1 MSRDAG
7 TSKHWRRSIDENAI
21 CWLTFDK
28 AESAAN
34 TLSAAVLE
42 ELAHELD
49 TVADTDVRG
58 VVFESAKKTGFILG
72 ADIKEFSRLRDAA
85 EAAEMA
91 GRGQALLGRIA
102 ALDVPTVALVDGF
115 ALGGGLELA
124 LACDYRVVA
133 ESYER
138 TLGLPE
144 VQLGIHPG
152 FGGTVRA
159 VQILGAPLAL
169 DLMLSGRSISPREAL
184 RSGLVDRVV
193 AQVELRNVARD
204 LIATRP
210 RLRRAPWYL
219 ALLCRAPL
227 RGFLATRLRREVRR
241 RARPEH
247 YPAPYAII
255 DLWERHGARG
265 AAAFRDEVA
274 SIGRLLVTPT
284 CRNLVRVFEL
294 RERLR
299 NLAPKESAVRHVH
312 VVGGGTMGGD
322 IAAWCALKGLTVTLQ
337 DRALEY
343 VEPALARARELFRK
357 RLRAPGEAEA
367 AAARLRVDL
376 AAVEVGAA
384 DLVVEAIVEKADVK
398 RALFRELEPRL
409 RPGALIATNTSSIE
423 LETLASALD
432 RPQRFVGLHFFN
444 PVASLPL
451 VEVIRGAQT
460 SGETMQ
466 AALSF
471 VTRIGKLP
479 LPCRSAPGFV
489 VNRLLTPYMLEALHA
504 HADGHSLESIDAA
517 ARSFGMPVGPVELAD
532 RVGLDVALH
541 VAEILSGVLAAAP
554 VDLLRAK
561 VAKGE
566 LGVKTGRGFYGYD
579 SKGKPIK
586 RRGASRVDAGL
597 ADRLL
602 LPLINEAVACLH
614 EGVVADAD
622 LVDAAVIFGAGF
634 APFTGGPIRYAQ
646 QRGVADV
653 VATLRGLAERFG
665 TRFTPHD
672 GWQQLPAHVVK
683 PLAVG
688 AGGPMLDSG
697 R

>member
-1 MSRDAG
+1 MTRAAG
-7 TSKHWRRSIDENAI
+7 KAIHWRRSIDENAI

-34 TLSAAVLE
+34 TLSAAALE

-49 TVADTDVRG
+49 DVQHADLRG

-72 ADIKEFSRLRDAA
+72 ADIKEFGRLRDAT
-85 EAAEMA
+85 EATAMA
-91 GRGQALLGRIA
+91 GRGQALLGRFA
-102 ALDVPTVALVDGF
+102 DLGVPTVALIDGF

-124 LACDYRVVA
+124 LACDYRVAA

-159 VQILGAPLAL
+159 VQILGTPLAL
-169 DLMLSGRSISPREAL
+169 DLMLSGRLISPREAL
-184 RSGLVDRVV
+184 RAGLVDRVV
-193 AQVELRNVARD
+193 AATELRAVARD
-204 LIATRP
+204 LIAARP
-210 RLRRAPWYL
+210 RPHRAPWYL
-219 ALLCRAPL
+219 GLLSRAPL
-227 RGFLATRLRREVRR
+227 RGLLAARMRREVRR

-247 YPAPYAII
+247 YPAPYAIV

-265 AAAFRDEVA
+265 AGAFRDEAA

-322 IAAWCALKGLTVTLQ
+322 IAAWCALKGLTVTVQ
-337 DRALEY
+337 DRELKF
-343 VEPALARARELFRK
+343 VEPALARARELFSK
-357 RLRAPGEAEA
+357 RLRAPGAAAA

-376 AAVEVGAA
+376 AAEQVGTA
-384 DLVVEAIVEKADVK
+384 DLVVEAIVEKADAK
-398 RALFRELEPRL
+398 RALFRDLEPKL
-409 RPGALIATNTSSIE
+409 KVGALIATNTSSIE
-423 LETLASALD
+423 LETLASALA
-432 RPQRFVGLHFFN
+432 RPERFVGLHFFN

-460 SGETMQ
+460 SAETMQ

-471 VTRIGKLP
+471 VTKIGKLP

-517 ARSFGMPVGPVELAD
+517 AKSFGMPMGPVELAD

-541 VAEILSGVLAAAP
+541 VAEILSGVLATAP
-554 VDLLRAK
+554 PDLLRAK

-566 LGVKTGRGFYGYD
+566 LGVKTGRGFYVYD
-579 SKGKPIK
+579 AKGKPIK
-586 RRGASRVDAGL
+586 QRGADRSDAGL

-614 EGVVADAD
+614 EGVVANSDLLDAG
-622 LVDAAVIFGAGF
+622 VIFGAGF

-646 QRGVADV
+646 QRGVAEV

-665 TRFTPHD
+665 TRFTPHE
-672 GWQQLPAHVVK
+672 GWQQLRPPA
-683 PLAVG
+683 
-688 AGGPMLDSG
+688 
-697 R
+697 

>member
-1 MSRDAG
+1 MTRDAG
-7 TSKHWRRSIDENAI
+7 KAKHWHRTIDENGI

-49 TVADTDVRG
+49 TLPRADLRG

-72 ADIKEFSRLRDAA
+72 ADIKEFGRLRDAA
-85 EAAEMA
+85 EATEMA
-91 GRGQALLGRIA
+91 GRGQALLGRLA
-102 ALDVPTVALVDGF
+102 ALGVPTVASIDGF

-124 LACDYRVVA
+124 LACDYRVAA

-169 DLMLSGRSISPREAL
+169 DLMLSGRSISPHEA
-184 RSGLVDRVV
+184 RRAGLVDRVV
-193 AQVELRNVARD
+193 AVAELHDAARR
-204 LIATRP
+204 LIANRP
-210 RLRRAPWYL
+210 RPQRAPWYL

-227 RGFLATRLRREVRR
+227 RGFLAARMRRAVRR

-247 YPAPYAII
+247 YPAPHAIVA
-255 DLWERHGARG
+255 LWERHGARG
-265 AAAFRDEVA
+265 ADAFRAEAA

-322 IAAWCALKGLTVTLQ
+322 IAAWCALKGLTVTVQ
-337 DRALEY
+337 DRGLQY

-376 AAVEVGAA
+376 AAEQVGTA
-384 DLVVEAIVEKADVK
+384 DLVIEAIVEKADLK
-398 RALFRELEPRL
+398 RALFRDLEPKL
-409 RPGALIATNTSSIE
+409 KVGALIATNTSSIE

-432 RPQRFVGLHFFN
+432 RSERFVGLHFFN

-460 SGETMQ
+460 SAETMQ

-471 VTRIGKLP
+471 VTKIGKLP

-517 ARSFGMPVGPVELAD
+517 AKSFGMPMGPVELAD

-541 VAEILSGVLAAAP
+541 VAEILSGVLAAQP
-554 VDLLRAK
+554 PELLRAK

-566 LGVKTGRGFYGYD
+566 LGAKTGRGFYAYD
-579 SKGKPIK
+579 AKGKPIK
-586 RRGASRVDAGL
+586 QHGVSRADAGL

-622 LVDAAVIFGAGF
+622 LLDAGVIFGAGF
-634 APFTGGPIRYAQ
+634 APFTGGPIHYAQ

-665 TRFTPHD
+665 TRFTPHE
-672 GWQQLPAHVVK
+672 GWQQLQPPA
-683 PLAVG
+683 
-688 AGGPMLDSG
+688 
-697 R
+697 

>member
-1 MSRDAG
+1 MTRVVGKAI
-7 TSKHWRRSIDENAI
+7 HWRRSIDENGI

-34 TLSAAVLE
+34 TLSAAALE
-42 ELAHELD
+42 ELARELD
-49 TVADTDVRG
+49 DLRGADLHG
-58 VVFESAKKTGFILG
+58 VVFESAKTTGFILG
-72 ADIKEFSRLRDAA
+72 ADIKEFGRLRDAT
-85 EAAEMA
+85 EATAMA
-91 GRGQALLGRIA
+91 GRGQSLLGRFA
-102 ALDVPTVALVDGF
+102 ELGVPTVALIDGF

-124 LACDYRVVA
+124 LACDYRVAA

-184 RSGLVDRVV
+184 RAGLVDRVV
-193 AQVELRNVARD
+193 AAADLRDAARD
-204 LIATRP
+204 LIAARP
-210 RLRRAPWYL
+210 RPHRAPWYL
-219 ALLCRAPL
+219 ALLNQAPL
-227 RGFLATRLRREVRR
+227 RGLLAARMRREVRR
-241 RARPEH
+241 RARAEH
-247 YPAPYAII
+247 YPAPFAIV

-265 AAAFRDEVA
+265 AEAFRDEAA

-322 IAAWCALKGLTVTLQ
+322 IAAWCALKGLTVTVQ
-337 DRALEY
+337 DRELKF
-343 VEPALARARELFRK
+343 VEPALARARELFGK
-357 RLRAPGEAEA
+357 RLRAPGEADA
-367 AAARLRVDL
+367 AAARLRVDI
-376 AAVEVGAA
+376 AAEHVGTA

-398 RALFRELEPRL
+398 RALFRDLEPKL
-409 RPGALIATNTSSIE
+409 KVGALIATNTSSIE

-432 RPQRFVGLHFFN
+432 RPERFVGLHFFN

-460 SGETMQ
+460 SAETMQ

-471 VTRIGKLP
+471 VTKIGKLP

-517 ARSFGMPVGPVELAD
+517 AKCFGMPMGPVELAD

-541 VAEILSGVLAAAP
+541 VAEILSGVLAAP
-554 VDLLRAK
+554 PPDLLRAK

-566 LGVKTGRGFYGYD
+566 LGVKTGRGFYAYD
-579 SKGKPIK
+579 PKGKPIK
-586 RRGASRVDAGL
+586 QRSASRADPGL

-614 EGVVADAD
+614 EGVVADSD
-622 LVDAAVIFGAGF
+622 LLDAGVIFGAGF

-665 TRFTPHD
+665 TRFTPHE
-672 GWQQLPAHVVK
+672 GWQQQQRPA
-683 PLAVG
+683 
-688 AGGPMLDSG
+688 
-697 R
+697 